1 MGNRKPFSGNSNITP
16 QVVNRVKMQG
26 QTRVRKRMF
35 MNLEQSLKAV
45 KLKEN
50 DKVRQKC
57 LQFNLRKG
65 GKGGNMLQNRDK
77 NQIYCTEFPSSLKY
91 NPMVVLFMSI
101 NVVQVI
107 PSLKK
112 KAIDR
117 LLFTILMLSY
127 YNLTFQWP
135 SNCMVIV
142 SLHLL

>member
-1 MGNRKPFSGNSNITP
+1 
-16 QVVNRVKMQG
+16 
-26 QTRVRKRMF
+26 MF

-77 NQIYCTEFPSSLKY
+77 NWMYCTEFPSSLKY

-101 NVVQVI
+101 NVV
-107 PSLKK
+107 
-112 KAIDR
+112 
-117 LLFTILMLSY
+117 
-127 YNLTFQWP
+127 
-135 SNCMVIV
+135 
-142 SLHLL
+142 